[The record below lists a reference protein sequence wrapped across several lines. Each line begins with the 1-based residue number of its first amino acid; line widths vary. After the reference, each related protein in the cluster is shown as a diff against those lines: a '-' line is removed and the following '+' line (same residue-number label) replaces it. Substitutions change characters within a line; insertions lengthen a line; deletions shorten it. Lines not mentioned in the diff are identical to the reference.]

1 MTDSSVPPTYILLNP
16 RAGGGSASDRVDA
29 LTEQVRGVVGELE
42 CIVAESAD
50 MMSDAAERAAR
61 EGAARVIVAG
71 GDGTVNIALNGLAR
85 VPGALSRITLGILPA
100 GTGNDL
106 ATALGV
112 PRDMDAA
119 IAALADGHTIDL
131 DLGEVNGRMFAN
143 ASCGGYFG
151 EVSQATTTELKSF
164 AGRLAYVLAGAR
176 VLLSHDA
183 VTTQVRAETR
193 WGPLDWSG
201 PVSLF
206 AVCNGVTAGGGHP
219 LAPDASVSDGWLDV
233 VFVSDVSPLGLAGV
247 LLRMAGGDHLD
258 DPRVSAFQVRAL
270 DLHFERP
277 APINV
282 DGEAF
287 DVSVATYRV
296 HPAATRLL
304 VPA

>member
-1 MTDSSVPPTYILLNP
+1 MTTVPPTYILLNP
-16 RAGGGSASDRVDA
+16 KAGGGSASERASA
-29 LTEQVRGVVGELE
+29 LTEQVRGVLGELE
-42 CIVAESAD
+42 CIVAESPED
-50 MMSDAAERAAR
+50 MSAAAERAAQS
-61 EGAARVIVAG
+61 GAGRVIVAG

-85 VPGALSRITLGILPA
+85 VPDALSRITLGILPA

-119 IAALADGHTIDL
+119 IAALAAGRTIDL

-151 EVSQATTTELKSF
+151 EVSQATTAPLKSF
-164 AGRLAYVLAGAR
+164 AGRLAYVLAGAK
-176 VLLSHDA
+176 VLLSHDT

-193 WGPLDWSG
+193 WGSLEWSG

-233 VFVSDVSPLGLAGV
+233 VFVNDVSALGLAAV
-247 LLRMAGGDHLD
+247 LVRMAGGTHVE
-258 DPRVSAFQVRAL
+258 DPRVSAFQVRSL
-270 DLHFERP
+270 DLRF
-277 APINV
+277 
-282 DGEAF
+282 
-287 DVSVATYRV
+287 
-296 HPAATRLL
+296 
-304 VPA
+304 

>member
-1 MTDSSVPPTYILLNP
+1 MAAVPPTYILLNP
-16 RAGGGSASDRVDA
+16 RAGGGSACERASV
-29 LTEQVRGVVGELE
+29 LTEQVRGVLGELD
-42 CIVAESAD
+42 CIVADSPDA
-50 MMSDAAERAAR
+50 MLAAAEQAAQA
-61 EGAARVIVAG
+61 GAGRVIVAG
-71 GDGTVNIALNGLAR
+71 GDGTINTALNGLAR

-119 IAALADGHTIDL
+119 IAALSAGRTIDL
-131 DLGEVNGRMFAN
+131 DLGEVNGRLFAN
-143 ASCGGYFG
+143 ASCGGFFG
-151 EVSQATTTELKSF
+151 EVSQATTVELKSF

-176 VLLSHDA
+176 VLLSHDS
-183 VTTQVRAETR
+183 VTAQVRADTR
-193 WGPLDWSG
+193 WGALDWTG

-233 VFVSDVSPLGLAGV
+233 VFVNDVSPLGLAAV
-247 LLRMAGGDHLD
+247 LLRIAGGNHGE
-258 DPRVSAFQVRAL
+258 DPRVSAFQVRSL
-270 DLHFERP
+270 DLRFERP

-287 DVSVATYRV
+287 EVSVAGYRV
-296 HPAATRLL
+296 LPAATRLL

>member
-1 MTDSSVPPTYILLNP
+1 LKTTIPPTYLLLNP
-16 RAGGGSASDRVDA
+16 KAGGGSASDRAAA
-29 LTEQVRGVVGELE
+29 LTEQVRGVLGELE
-42 CIVAESAD
+42 CIVAESAED
-50 MMSDAAERAAR
+50 MSDAAERAAR
-61 EGAARVIVAG
+61 SGADRVIVAG
-71 GDGTVNIALNGLAR
+71 GDGTVNIALNGLAK
-85 VPGALSRITLGILPA
+85 VSGALSRITLGILPA

-119 IAALADGHTIDL
+119 IAALAAGRSIDL

-151 EVSQATTTELKSF
+151 EVSQATTIELKSF
-164 AGRLAYVLAGAR
+164 AGRLAYVLAGAK
-176 VLLSHDA
+176 VLLTHDS

-193 WGPLDWSG
+193 WGALDWSG

-233 VFVSDVSPLGLAGV
+233 VFVNDVSALGLAAV
-247 LLRMAGGDHLD
+247 LLRMAGGDHVE
-258 DPRVSAFQVRAL
+258 DPRVSAFQVRSL
-270 DLHFERP
+270 DLRFERP
-277 APINV
+277 APINT

-287 DVSVATYRV
+287 EVSVASYRV

>member
-1 MTDSSVPPTYILLNP
+1 MTAPTYVLINP
-16 RAGGGSASDRVDA
+16 NAGGGFSDQA
-29 LTEQVRGVVGELE
+29 LTERVRGVLGELE
-42 CIVAESAD
+42 CIVADS
-50 MMSDAAERAAR
+50 SDSLRAAAERAALA
-61 EGAARVIVAG
+61 GAGRVIVAG
-71 GDGTVNIALNGLAR
+71 GDGTVNTALNGLAQ
-85 VPGALSRITLGILPA
+85 VSGALSRITLGILPA

-119 IAALADGHTIDL
+119 IAALSTGRTIDL
-131 DLGEVNGRMFAN
+131 DLGEVNGRVFAN
-143 ASCGGYFG
+143 ASCGGFFG
-151 EVSQATTTELKSF
+151 EVSQATTSELKSF

-176 VLLSHDA
+176 VLLGHDS
-183 VTTQVRAETR
+183 VTAQVRAETR
-193 WGPLDWSG
+193 RGPLHWSG

-233 VFVSDVSPLGLAGV
+233 VLVDDVSPLGLTAV
-247 LLRMAGGDHLD
+247 LLRMAGGDHVE

-270 DLHFERP
+270 DLRFERP
-277 APINV
+277 VAINV

-287 DVSVATYRV
+287 EVSVAAYRV
-296 HPAATRLL
+296 RPAATRLL

>member
-1 MTDSSVPPTYILLNP
+1 MTDASVSPTYILLNP
-16 RAGGGSASDRVDA
+16 KAGGGSACERAEA

-42 CIVAESAD
+42 CIVAESPEA
-50 MMSDAAERAAR
+50 MLEAAERAAR
-61 EGAARVIVAG
+61 AGAGRVIVAG
-71 GDGTVNIALNGLAR
+71 GDGTVNTALNGLAR
-85 VPGALSRITLGILPA
+85 VPDALSRITLGILPA

-119 IAALADGHTIDL
+119 IAALAGGRTIDL

-151 EVSQATTTELKSF
+151 EVSQATTVELKSF

-176 VLLSHDA
+176 VLLTHEV
-183 VTTQVRAETR
+183 VTAEVRAETR
-193 WGPLDWSG
+193 WGALDWQG

-233 VFVSDVSPLGLAGV
+233 VFVNDVSALGLAAV
-247 LLRMAGGDHLD
+247 LLRMAGGGHLD
-258 DPRVSAFQVRAL
+258 DPRVSGFQVRSL

-277 APINV
+277 VPINV

-287 DVSVATYRV
+287 EVSLATYCV